1 MMNDKNIDLQGIALI
16 KLGGSKREE
25 GVTILYKKYGKLLRS
40 VFLRET
46 KIHADADD
54 LVQETFI
61 KIVKSCE
68 SYRGDAPLSAWI
80 RQIAKNTLMDYL
92 RYKQSHPTE
101 NFDDDG
107 WAVLENAS
115 VELHVIDPPI
125 NGDNLED
132 CVSRGFSEF
141 AQSEP
146 ERAKALSLVVEGYD
160 TRKIASF
167 INRTE
172 GATREYLS
180 QCRKK
185 VEAFL
190 LPCKDY
196 LTN

>member
-1 MMNDKNIDLQGIALI
+1 MMTDENVDLHGLTLI
-16 KLGGSKREE
+16 KLGGAKREE
-25 GVTILYKKYGKLLRS
+25 GVAILYKKYGRILRS
-40 VFLRET
+40 LFLKQTRT
-46 KIHADADD
+46 QADAED

-68 SYRGDAPLSAWI
+68 GYRSDAPLSAWI

-92 RYKQSHPTE
+92 RYKQSHPADTL
-101 NFDDDG
+101 DDEE
-107 WAVLENAS
+107 WVALENAS
-115 VELHVIDPPI
+115 DKLHVLDPPI
-125 NGDNLED
+125 NGDTLED
-132 CVSRGFSEF
+132 CVSRGFGEF
-141 AQSEP
+141 AKTEP

-160 TRKIASF
+160 TRKIANF

-185 VEAFL
+185 VEEYL
-190 LPCKDY
+190 LPCQDY